1 MALQEQR
8 LAFKLAGGVETKLDS
23 KAVPAMRLLDLK
35 NGVFVKGATVAKRNG
50 YEALG
55 QTIEGSTSAYANP
68 RALGQRGDEL
78 ILFTDD
84 RAYSHRPTA
93 DTWSDTGTVLSV
105 TATEEPYCRTG
116 TAQSFG
122 DFATNGG
129 VTLVAWVDSRGGVW
143 WSTVEESSGRIL
155 RAPAQ
160 MAADGQRP
168 RCVAVGTVLHLYYA
182 DAVLARIY
190 VAVVNPAEPLATVTP
205 AILCDDL
212 QASNPTFDAVP
223 TTYDATAPGLI
234 AWNATLGI
242 RIGYVTAAGALGSP
256 ATSLPSVGTMSDA
269 EATTITGPLAV
280 AFDPGGTG
288 RSSGYVGVVWS
299 RVASVS
305 SRIVQRAVLDT
316 TVISYE
322 PSPAAA
328 GVRVAC
334 AFQRDGDENGN
345 TVLWVAAEVTAATP
359 RDHRV
364 IWGYYND
371 DAGQAVTTTRGCGL
385 ASRMAADGAESVV
398 FYVAHDATY
407 FSTYA
412 CLRVTGADNASTTP
426 TSAVVARTMPGTC
439 YGLPAIAHL
448 PSFHE
453 DANDARVHRVLL
465 PYEEQVP
472 DRPGHFYEVGL
483 KLVALDFDDDQAW
496 QSAQLG
502 RCLYLGGACPA
513 QYDGRRWA
521 EAGFHY
527 APDELATPAVAGG
540 GSLEVSSTYGWI
552 VVPEEVNA
560 QGEIDRGPASI
571 PVTQSTGGAD
581 TRATLTIPT
590 IRLTGRSNIRL
601 AVYRTIA
608 SDANI
613 YYRVSSAD
621 PSASTG
627 SNRYVANDPTVDTV
641 TFVDDMADL
650 TAAANEVLYTTG
662 GVLSNDPPPC
672 GRALAAGKNRLFFT
686 DPADDNLVRYTQRLA
701 EGYGVEFTSDL
712 AFPLDPYGGAV
723 TGLAVMD
730 DFLIVFKETALYLVG
745 GDGPN
750 ANPTADA
757 ASGFTDAAL
766 ITADVGC
773 SRPVSVGVTP
783 IGLIFQTAKG
793 IYLLGRDRSVSY
805 VGAPVESYNTQ
816 TVRRTVL
823 LPDRTQILLV
833 CDSGRTLLYD
843 YLFQQWS
850 TYTNH
855 TGLSAAVVAGSLYY
869 LRTDDRVFKETP
881 SVYLDE
887 NTQIQLEVVTAW
899 LHLDDALQGLEH
911 IYHLHLLGSRLS
923 AHQLEM
929 SYQIDYVTH
938 WSDATRFDARTFDGS
953 LYGDGAFGDGVYGG
967 SAETAYQWR
976 WHLGQP
982 CQSIRFRF
990 RDVEDYGVAGAS
1002 YEITELLLTGGVKKQ
1017 SLRPF
1022 PAGRTG

>member
-8 LAFKLAGGVETKLDS
+8 LAFKLAGGVETKLDA

-35 NGVFVKGATVAKRNG
+35 NGTFVKGATVAKRNG
-50 YEALG
+50 YSALG
-55 QTIEGSTSAYANP
+55 QTIEGGVTAYENP

-78 ILFTDD
+78 LLFTDD
-84 RAYSHRPTA
+84 HAYSHRPTA

-105 TATEEPYCRTG
+105 TATEAPIARTG
-116 TAQSFG
+116 TAQTFG

-129 VTLVAWVDSRGGVW
+129 VTLAAWIDSRGGVW
-143 WSTVEESSGRIL
+143 WTVVEETTGRVL

-182 DAVLARIY
+182 DAVLAHIY
-190 VAVVNPAEPLATVTP
+190 VAVINPAEPLATVTP

-242 RIGYVTAAGALGSP
+242 RIGYVTAAGVLGSP
-256 ATSLPSVGTMSDA
+256 ATSLPSVGTMADA

-280 AFDPGGTG
+280 AFEPGGTDH
-288 RSSGYVGVVWS
+288 SAAYVGVVWS
-299 RVASVS
+299 RAASVS
-305 SRIVQRAVLDT
+305 SRIVQSTALDT
-316 TVISYE
+316 TTIAYE
-322 PSPAAA
+322 PSPAAT

-334 AFQRDGDENGN
+334 GFQRNGDTNGN
-345 TVLWVAAEVTAATP
+345 SVLWVAAEITGATN

-364 IWGYYND
+364 VWGYYNT
-371 DAGQAVTTTRGCGL
+371 DAGAAVTTTRGCGL
-385 ASRMAADGAESVV
+385 ASRMAADGAEAVV
-398 FYVAHDATY
+398 FYVAHDTQYFATY
-407 FSTYA
+407 L
-412 CLRVTGADNASTTP
+412 CQRVTGADNSSSTP
-426 TSAVVARTMPGTC
+426 TVTTVARTLPGICT
-439 YGLPAIAHL
+439 GLPSIAHL
-448 PSFHE
+448 PSFHD
-453 DANDARVHRVLL
+453 DADDARIHRVLL

-472 DRPGHFYEVGL
+472 DKPGQFYEVGL

-496 QSAQLG
+496 QSAELG
-502 RCLYLGGACPA
+502 RCLYLGGASA
-513 QYDGRRWA
+513 SQYDGRRWA

-527 APDELATPAVAGG
+527 APDELAAPTLAGG
-540 GSLEVSSTYGWI
+540 GGLEVSSAYGWI

-571 PVTQSTGGAD
+571 PLTATTGGAE

-590 IRLTGRSNIRL
+590 IRITGRSNVRL

-608 SDANI
+608 NDDSI
-613 YYRVSSAD
+613 YYRVSSVD

-627 SNRYVANDPTVDTV
+627 SNRYVANDTTADTV
-641 TFVDDMADL
+641 TFIDDMSDT
-650 TAAANEVLYTTG
+650 TAATKEVLYTTG
-662 GVLSNDPPPC
+662 GVPSNDPPPC
-672 GRALAAGKNRLFFT
+672 GRAMAGGKNRLFFT
-686 DPADDNLVRYTQRLA
+686 DPADDNLVRYTQQLA
-701 EGYGVEFTSDL
+701 EGYGVEFSAGL
-712 AFPLDPYGGAV
+712 AFSLDPYGGAV

-745 GDGPN
+745 GDGPL

-773 SRPVSVGVTP
+773 ARPVSVGVTP
-783 IGLIFQTAKG
+783 IGLIFQSAKG

-805 VGAPVESYNTQ
+805 VGAPVETYNTQ

-899 LHLDDALQGLEH
+899 LHLDDALQGLQH
-911 IYHLHLLGSRLS
+911 IYHLHLIGSRLS

-929 SYQIDYVTH
+929 SYQIDYVMH
-938 WSDATRFDARTFDGS
+938 WSDATWFDARTFDGT
-953 LYGDGAFGDGVYGG
+953 LYGEGAFGDGVYGG